1 MNTKWEEDFKEIST
15 LWVFDKIEWE
25 NAKVFIKDQIT
36 KAQQEIAEQ
45 IIDDIP
51 DVINASNP
59 NGGTP
64 IKLGRGWMTEIKSQL
79 RKKWLGGGE

>member
-45 IIDDIP
+45 IIDDI
-51 DVINASNP
+51 
-59 NGGTP
+59 
-64 IKLGRGWMTEIKSQL
+64 KLEYEGCQGCSCDSVDDLEQLKQQL
-79 RKKWLGGGE
+79 RKKYL

>member
-45 IIDDIP
+45 IIEDIP
-51 DVINASNP
+51 DGSSRADWSVNEWN
-59 NGGTP
+59 
-64 IKLGRGWMTEIKSQL
+64 SQIQHL
-79 RKKWLGGGE
+79 RNKYL

>member
-25 NAKVFIKDQIT
+25 NAKAFIKDQIT

-45 IIDDIP
+45 IIEDIP
-51 DVINASNP
+51 DNINSLT
-59 NGGTP
+59 GSTSSSTKS
-64 IKLGRGWMTEIKSQL
+64 IKQQL
-79 RKKWLGGGE
+79 RKKYL